1 MSNFDL
7 DTLNRVDIGML
18 APSRVGK
25 STLIATM
32 CVSFDALL
40 KNRMGNTVRFSRE
53 ESDNINE
60 YPNRFIL
67 EGEERAEEETSTDE
81 HVKTLISEWRKVAQA
96 ASGRFTAKAK
106 GTRNATL
113 LSFEIANANSSMPFR
128 ILDYPGG
135 AIAHALEIDANA
147 DINGRGLAA
156 ADKVLIDY
164 TRECFALVVPV
175 FSLALMELYDL
186 DAKYSQGTIDGAEYD
201 MRLAA
206 LHKVLDMDDIVPRV
220 AEWCISRVKSN
231 KRGLLLIAPVKCEK
245 YFAANDKRVKLGQLQ
260 FQTKELVFSAIVNQ
274 LLAYL
279 DSYTDEEKNKI
290 LDAIRDFIRVEYLPV
305 QTFGKSLFV
314 DAKLEWED
322 GEDHTGNKI
331 KKFTDKYIRSNVG
344 ARATP
349 VGVEGIVYEVLK
361 YRNEL
366 MEAAYMSLAADGR
379 DELDRRNRGG
389 KGFFGLLGGALRRLI
404 NELDGSNDRIRGQ
417 INGNEEEAARAVEFV
432 QQIAH
437 LNVQI
442 GNLCRWEW
450 DFSEDNDIILEDG
463 EE

>member
-1 MSNFDL
+1 M
-7 DTLNRVDIGML
+7 
-18 APSRVGK
+18 
-25 STLIATM
+25 
-32 CVSFDALL
+32 
-40 KNRMGNTVRFSRE
+40 
-53 ESDNINE
+53 
-60 YPNRFIL
+60 
-67 EGEERAEEETSTDE
+67 
-81 HVKTLISEWRKVAQA
+81 
-96 ASGRFTAKAK
+96 
-106 GTRNATL
+106 
-113 LSFEIANANSSMPFR
+113 
-128 ILDYPGG
+128 
-135 AIAHALEIDANA
+135 
-147 DINGRGLAA
+147 
-156 ADKVLIDY
+156 
-164 TRECFALVVPV
+164 
-175 FSLALMELYDL
+175 
-186 DAKYSQGTIDGAEYD
+186 
-201 MRLAA
+201 
-206 LHKVLDMDDIVPRV
+206 
-220 AEWCISRVKSN
+220 
-231 KRGLLLIAPVKCEK
+231 KCEK

-260 FQTKELVFSAIVNQ
+260 FQTKELVFSAIVIQ

-279 DSYTDEEKNKI
+279 DSYTDEEKNRI

-322 GEDHTGNKI
+322 GEDYTRNKI

-349 VGVEGIVYEVLK
+349 VGVEGIIYEVLK